1 MASGLLFDPL
11 KLLRLAPLITSTA
24 TLMYAHDQHLFFG
37 AWTHESYRKE
47 ANTFLPRW
55 FKICL
60 QRAIAIIFTFYPI
73 TMILAGANIF
83 LGDPANQKATNFYYS
98 GLAFT
103 FGHFLFGKW
112 AMRLLGAIENDES
125 KGNSTTDMRSWL
137 AMNMIRSVTVDLLG
151 FLSYLMAA
159 MASLKL

>member
-24 TLMYAHDQHLFFG
+24 TLMYAHDQHLFFN

-47 ANTFLPRW
+47 ANAFLPRW
-55 FKICL
+55 FNICVH
-60 QRAIAIIFTFYPI
+60 RAIIIIFTVYPA
-73 TMILAGANIF
+73 TMILAGANIY
-83 LGDPANQKATNFYYS
+83 LGDPANQQATKFYYG

-112 AMRLLGAIENDES
+112 AMRLIGAIENDES

-151 FLSYLMAA
+151 FLSFLMAV
-159 MASLKL
+159 MASLRV